1 MTNPTPAERIVAARE
16 GGFVKRWHA
25 ERTLQEDLVGQHSHQ
40 MNVLGYL
47 ILGDR
52 MTPALA
58 KAVTFHDVAHEKFVG
73 DWPWGAK
80 NPLSRNKA
88 RELEHEMAQFFRMKL
103 DLVVELD
110 FEEAYDLAFL
120 DHFDAT
126 LYAIEEV
133 RMGNGYMEQK
143 AQDCIDVLLKF
154 PQMEDETIGP
164 LVKEIMMTK
173 PVDNHQWFRELLK
186 I

>member
-58 KAVTFHDVAHEKFVG
+58 KAVTFHDAAHEKFVG

-80 NPLSRNKA
+80 KPLSKRRA
-88 RELEHEMAQFFRMKL
+88 AELEHELADFFRTKL
-103 DLVVELD
+103 DLVVEL
-110 FEEAYDLAFL
+110 EWQEAADLAFL
-120 DHFDAT
+120 DLLEAT
-126 LYAIEEV
+126 LYALEEV
-133 RMGNGYMEQK
+133 RMGNGYMKDK
-143 AQDCIDVLLKF
+143 AEACVRVLGFFSQMQEEGIGDLVTVLLV
-154 PQMEDETIGP
+154 TGP
-164 LVKEIMMTK
+164 TDGHDWLK
-173 PVDNHQWFRELLK
+173 ELLAQ
-186 I
+186 